1 MLSCCCS
8 KVPWSTDALAKAR
21 VRLRWCNM
29 DIWLLIAINAKG
41 AGAWQANA
49 WIGSATNHARLR
61 TRCSC

>member
-8 KVPWSTDALAKAR
+8 KVPWSTDARAKAR

-49 WIGSATNHARLR
+49 
-61 TRCSC
+61 